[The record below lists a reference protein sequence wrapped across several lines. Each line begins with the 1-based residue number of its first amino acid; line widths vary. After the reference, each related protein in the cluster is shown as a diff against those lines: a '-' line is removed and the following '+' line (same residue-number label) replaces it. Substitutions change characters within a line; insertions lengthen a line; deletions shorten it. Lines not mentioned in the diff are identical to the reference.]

1 MRRDDPLVDTALKGF
16 GIRHFSQP
24 LLASQK
30 DLETTDMPPQKKL
43 PQTQDDNVLHA
54 QVWRFLPRL
63 CETGAILAV
72 ASGMDKAIVLRDIP
86 DGRSAKTAVI
96 DSALAQAFVLK
107 SCISFSVKGR
117 ISRYQITNAG
127 RIALQELRALN
138 PQADTGFQEVRSSF
152 DAYPPPRED
161 ARDNCE

>member
-1 MRRDDPLVDTALKGF
+1 MRV
-16 GIRHFSQP
+16 
-24 LLASQK
+24 
-30 DLETTDMPPQKKL
+30 
-43 PQTQDDNVLHA
+43 
-54 QVWRFLPRL
+54 LPRL
-63 CETGAILAV
+63 CKTGAIIV
-72 ASGMDKAIVLRDIP
+72 ADSGIDKAIVLRDMP
-86 DGRSAKTAVI
+86 DGRSAKKAVI

-107 SCISFSVKGR
+107 SCITCSVKGR